1 MVTTTAIQPIK
12 VHKSP
17 NLRIKELDYN
27 NITFGKLFSDHMF
40 YADFKN
46 GQWGDAQIIPYGPV
60 PMSPATSALHYG
72 QAIFEGMKAYK
83 NDKGEV
89 FLFRPLDN
97 HKRINISAER
107 MAMATIPQDV
117 FMSGLTELVN
127 LDRD

>member
-1 MVTTTAIQPIK
+1 MVTTTAIKPIK
-12 VHKSP
+12 VQKSTS
-17 NLRIKELDYN
+17 LRIKELDYN

-46 GQWGDAQIIPYGPV
+46 GQWDDAQILPYGPI

-89 FLFRPLDN
+89 ALFRPKEN
-97 HKRINISAER
+97 FKRLNKSAIR
-107 MAMATIPQDV
+107 MCMPEVPEEKIGRAHV
-117 FMSGLTELVN
+117 
-127 LDRD
+127 